1 MVMAESTG
9 SRLDRIEEKLDK
21 LTDAMVAMARA
32 EEKIAGLQDDH
43 GRMHERLNKHS
54 EKLDDIERICN
65 DNHRTICVI
74 NKLFWVVTVAVIGS
88 IVTQLGVFS

>member
-1 MVMAESTG
+1 MAETNST
-9 SRLDRIEEKLDK
+9 RLDRIEEKLDR

-32 EEKIAGLQDDH
+32 EEKIINLQEDQNNMFE
-43 GRMHERLNKHS
+43 RMNKHS
-54 EKLDDIERICN
+54 EKLDEIERVCN

-88 IVTQLGVFS
+88 IVAQIGVL

>member
-1 MVMAESTG
+1 MAENTA

-32 EEKIAGLQDDH
+32 EEKIINLQEDQYNMFE
-43 GRMHERLNKHS
+43 RMNKHS
-54 EKLDDIERICN
+54 EKLDEIERVCN

-88 IVTQLGVFS
+88 IVAQVGVF

>member
-1 MVMAESTG
+1 MLMAENTA

-32 EEKIAGLQDDH
+32 EEKIINLQEDQH
-43 GRMHERLNKHS
+43 NMFERMNKHS
-54 EKLDDIERICN
+54 EKLDEIERVCN

-88 IVTQLGVFS
+88 IVAQIGVL

>member
-1 MVMAESTG
+1 MAENTA

-32 EEKIAGLQDDH
+32 EEKIINLQEDQH
-43 GRMHERLNKHS
+43 NMFERMNKHS
-54 EKLDDIERICN
+54 EKLDEIERVCN

-88 IVTQLGVFS
+88 IVAQIGVF

>member
-1 MVMAESTG
+1 MADTTSN
-9 SRLDRIEEKLDK
+9 RLDRIEEKLDK

-32 EEKIAGLQDDH
+32 EEKIINLQEDQYNMFE
-43 GRMHERLNKHS
+43 RMNKHS
-54 EKLDDIERICN
+54 EKLDEIERVCN

-88 IVTQLGVFS
+88 IIAQVGVF

>member
-1 MVMAESTG
+1 MAENTA

-32 EEKIAGLQDDH
+32 EEKIINLQEDQH
-43 GRMHERLNKHS
+43 NMFERMNKHS
-54 EKLDDIERICN
+54 EKLDEIERVCN

-88 IVTQLGVFS
+88 IIAQVGVL

>member
-1 MVMAESTG
+1 MAESNST
-9 SRLDRIEEKLDK
+9 RLDRIEEKLDK

-32 EEKIAGLQDDH
+32 EEKIVGLQEDYSNQQ
-43 GRMHERLNKHS
+43 ERLNRFS
-54 EKLDDIERICN
+54 AKLDEIQKTCD

-88 IVTQLGVFS
+88 IVTQLGVFV